1 MPGRRPRR
9 PTVVREPSALR
20 RPVEHECIEGVSR
33 PISFRNPLGLPAP
46 LTWKQK
52 LYVMGPQMI
61 GAACIDGAANFGVAC
76 AMYRTIKP
84 TDTITMWDIRHN
96 TIAGDCAVTVF
107 IQVREGSPH
116 GILTFVISSGMVH
129 VDMRTGKIAAFPYP
143 WPDTQFAVVAGPDP
157 DPSTQ
162 SWRQRLWWT
171 FHQRHGL
178 GRGLHFFSG
187 SHVNDVFDLRLGW
200 KERAVRLFWSVWKGS
215 VLSALYFLVLWPI
228 TIAIIAPIWGGKNM
242 AHTWVSEAI
251 KLVFG
256 FVLGFLQ
263 TPVCAMIALGSEDSV
278 RDHRREVHDRNV
290 REMEE
295 APPAMNTEMERVA
308 RPKSVHLRHDAYY

>member
-1 MPGRRPRR
+1 MPGRPRR

-107 IQVREGSPH
+107 IQ

-143 WPDTQFAVVAGPDP
+143 WPDTQFAVVPGPDP

-187 SHVNDVFDLRLGW
+187 SHVNDVFDLSLGW

-242 AHTWVSEAI
+242 AHTWVPEAI